1 MTELQD
7 RAAKLHQNVPA
18 DWYVRSIRENV
29 FQRYWHTRRFEEIR
43 KLVPPTAGRI
53 LDIGSADGTFTKII
67 LDKSNAAK
75 IIGVDVLPKSI
86 SYAKR
91 RFVRSKRM
99 SFRTADAH
107 KLPFVDKSFDAVFC
121 LETLEHVEDPEK
133 VISEMYRVLKDD
145 GYAVILVPSENFLF
159 HFVVW
164 PLWGL
169 WRGRVWKGTHIQ
181 EIPTKQLFRQMKKAG
196 FRVNEH
202 KRFLLGMLHTVKVL
216 KKN

>member
-1 MTELQD
+1 MTNRQQ

-53 LDIGSADGTFTKII
+53 LDIGSADGTFTKVI
-67 LDKSNAAK
+67 LDASGAGK
-75 IIGVDVLPKSI
+75 IVGIDALPKSV
-86 SYAKR
+86 SWAKR
-91 RFVRSKRM
+91 RFARSKKM

-107 KLPFVDKSFDAVFC
+107 KLPFADKSFAAVFC

-133 VISEMYRVLKDD
+133 VISEMYRVLKED

-181 EIPTKQLFRQMKKAG
+181 EIPVKELLRQISKAG
-196 FRVNEH
+196 FKVTEH
-202 KRFLLGMLHTVKVL
+202 SSFLFDMLHAVKVI